1 MNVGI
6 LAFVTC
12 WVLRRLRVS
21 DLVASA
27 IIVVLA
33 VAYALL
39 TDVGAPIWRVTLM
52 LVLYL
57 GARLLY
63 REKSMLNAIGAA
75 GLGLLI
81 VNPQVLFW
89 ASFQL
94 TFFVCCCSWRGA
106 DPSSRGILHLL
117 TPAFCFFV

>member
-75 GLGLLI
+75 GVGLL
-81 VNPQVLFW
+81 VADSADLFLPW
-89 ASFQL
+89 FLL
-94 TFFVCCCSWRGA
+94 TFFLVC
-106 DPSSRGILHLL
+106 LL
-117 TPAFCFFV
+117 

>member
-52 LVLYL
+52 LVLHL

-75 GLGLLI
+75 GGGLCLCFPPGLFLGRLDI
-81 VNPQVLFW
+81 D
-89 ASFQL
+89 SF
-94 TFFVCCCSWRGA
+94 VRCG
-106 DPSSRGILHLL
+106 
-117 TPAFCFFV
+117 V